1 MGILINFPNLGDF
14 KSWKIVVFGDAS
26 DAYLPDQYS
35 SASSRIILMHGENN
49 KYYPISWHSNKIIVL

>member
-49 KYYPISWHSNKIIVL
+49 KYYPIS